1 MWKSGCKECFQSIF
15 NIQELDTGGGGDS
28 GRNGNGPIL
37 PVNIGRFVS
46 QQLIFIFFVYFVVI
60 IFFYFSM

>member
-1 MWKSGCKECFQSIF
+1 MFSIYFQYSGTRQ
-15 NIQELDTGGGGDS
+15 GGGGDS

-46 QQLIFIFFVYFVVI
+46 QQLIFIFFFVYFVVI
-60 IFFYFSM
+60 IFFLFFYVKWIK